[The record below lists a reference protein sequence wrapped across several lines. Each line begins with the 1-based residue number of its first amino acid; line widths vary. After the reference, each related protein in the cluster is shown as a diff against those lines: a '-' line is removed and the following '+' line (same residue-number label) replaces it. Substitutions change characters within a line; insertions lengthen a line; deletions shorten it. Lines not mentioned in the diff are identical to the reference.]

1 MNERTG
7 RFLAAKGINVQHAV
21 RSSVSMFATLL
32 FAALILAGCDK
43 PPPEEQLSAA
53 GQALGDATSELA
65 DLNTRIEQT
74 ESSLDELREER
85 RTQRD
90 KVRTLEQRLEARAT
104 DVAIFRAVQSA
115 LLSDERLQEVAV
127 AVDVE
132 DRVVALSGIVR
143 TQEQAR
149 RAVELSD
156 QVAGVASV
164 SSRIRVNDPKAGG
177 NEDA

>member
-1 MNERTG
+1 MTIRT
-7 RFLAAKGINVQHAV
+7 IVQPAV
-21 RSSVSMFATLL
+21 RNSIGLCTALLLAVS
-32 FAALILAGCDK
+32 ILAGCSE

-65 DLNTRIEQT
+65 DLNARIEQT
-74 ESSLDELREER
+74 EVMLDELRAER
-85 RTQRD
+85 RKQRD
-90 KVRTLEQRLEARAT
+90 RVHTFEKRLETHAS

-115 LLSDERLQEVAV
+115 LLSDAGLQEVAV

-143 TQEQAR
+143 SPEEAR
-149 RAVELSD
+149 RAVELSK

-164 SSRIRVNDPKAGG
+164 SSRIRVNDLKAGG
-177 NEDA
+177 NQDA